1 MLTQILVM
9 AKAPVPGRC
18 KTRLCPPCTYEQA
31 ANLAA
36 MALRDTIDVVSATP
50 ASRRVLVFDGPRPV
64 WLPEEYSVLPQRGW
78 GLDQRLAAA
87 FEDTG
92 GPSLLIGMDTPHLD
106 PAMLTEATAH
116 LDTCTTDAVL
126 GPSMDGGYWAIGL
139 RVPDRRA
146 FLGVPMSES
155 VTGAAQLERLHRLGL
170 RTKLLPPVRDV
181 DVFRDALMVAR
192 TAPHTRF
199 GAAIQAFEASKPGA
213 YA

>member
-1 MLTQILVM
+1 M
-9 AKAPVPGRC
+9 AKAPAPGRC

-31 ANLAA
+31 AKLAA

-50 ASRRVLVFDGPRPV
+50 ASRRVLVFDGPRPA
-64 WLPEEYSVLPQRGW
+64 WLPDEYSVVPQRGR

-106 PAMLTEATAH
+106 PQMLTEATAH
-116 LDTCTTDAVL
+116 LDTRTTDAVL

-139 RVPDRRA
+139 RVADPCA
-146 FLGVPMSES
+146 FLGVPMSEPQ
-155 VTGAAQLERLHRLGL
+155 TGAAQLQRLHRLGL

-181 DVFRDALMVAR
+181 DVFGDALAVAR
-192 TAPHTRF
+192 AAPDTRF
-199 GAAIQAFEASKPGA
+199 AAAIKALEASKLGA